1 MMCADFSFLH
11 SVFNPPLMAWPD
23 AGVYQLWLRVM
34 TARRL
39 RVGRLGRFLFP
50 PGVYVYT
57 GRAARALPARI
68 ARHARGARVKHWHI
82 DYLLASQAVRLEKIV
97 LVSLDPAAECPLNQS
112 VGESAACPVPDFGNS
127 DCRAGCKAHLWLLL
141 ARARLKK
148 A

>member
-1 MMCADFSFLH
+1 MNADFSFPH
-11 SVFNPPLMAWPD
+11 PVFKPPLTAWPD
-23 AGVYQLWLRVM
+23 AGVYHLWVRVM

-50 PGVYVYT
+50 AGLYVYT
-57 GRAARALPARI
+57 GRAARALPSRI
-68 ARHARGARVKHWHI
+68 ARHARGAGVKHWHI
-82 DYLLASQAVRLEKIV
+82 DYLLANQAVRLEKIV

-112 VGESAACPVPDFGNS
+112 VGEGAACPVPGFGSS